1 VDPLVS
7 SVLFALLSLAPLQK
21 SQEPA
26 APPAPPPKSFAA
38 VDRFGTSRFT
48 AEKLL
53 EPLRPRFAE
62 YEQASLAHDYEKAA
76 PIQHELE
83 TAVKQAGGFAFVK
96 FSVVRYF
103 REGDPSYLT
112 IDVVEPADVA
122 RRMTFAKPPA
132 DAAALPDPEGL
143 LAKYGEYEKKGFE
156 LLAKHEKIKNAASSR
171 ELLHCP
177 FGFAHAE
184 LAPFKPILVD
194 GARRHVDD
202 LVAIVHRDTEAQHR
216 AFAIFLLA
224 FTVDGARVVR
234 EIVPAC
240 KDESS
245 LVRNNALRVFAET
258 AHHHPEVALPLAP
271 VLDALEFP
279 ETTDRNKASAIL
291 EPLSKKKELQ
301 TEIRRRAGTTI
312 VAMLKLKQPNNHDF
326 AVMILKNLHGEQTPP
341 IGDEDVAGWEAWLAR
356 GD

>member
-1 VDPLVS
+1 MLDRVV
-7 SVLFALLSLAPLQK
+7 VALLSLAPLQK
-21 SQEPA
+21 QQA
-26 APPAPPPKSFAA
+26 VPAPPPPTATTFAA
-38 VDRFGTSRFT
+38 VDLFGTTRFT

-53 EPLRPRFAE
+53 EPLRARFTE
-62 YEQASLAHDYEKAA
+62 YEAASLAHDYEKAA

-83 TAVKQAGGFAFVK
+83 AAVKQAGGFAFVK

-103 REGDPSYLT
+103 MAGDPSYLT

-132 DAAALPDPEGL
+132 DAAALPDPAGL
-143 LAKYGEYEKKGFE
+143 LVKYGEYETKGFE
-156 LLAKHEKIKNAASSR
+156 LLSKHETITDETSSR
-171 ELLHCP
+171 EFLHCP

-184 LAPFKPILVD
+184 LAPYRPILVD
-194 GARRHVDD
+194 GARMHADE
-202 LVAIVHRDTEAQHR
+202 LAAIVHRDRDPQHR

-224 FTVDGARVVR
+224 FTSDGARVVR
-234 EIVPAC
+234 ELEPAC

-258 AHHHPEVALPLAP
+258 ARNHPEVALPLTP

-291 EPLSKKKELQ
+291 EGLSKKPELQ
-301 TEIRRRAGTTI
+301 AEIRRRAGKTI
-312 VAMLKLKQPNNHDF
+312 VAMLRLKQPNNHDF
-326 AVMILKNLHGEQTPP
+326 ALMILKNLHGEQAPP
-341 IGDEDVAGWEAWLAR
+341 IAEDDCAGWEAWLAKS
-356 GD
+356 G